1 MAKVIN
7 ADEKND
13 RIEPEEAITHNTADR
28 TDVMTGDLDL
38 WPFDPKINEV
48 SWIHRETFMCH
59 VLSS

>member
-1 MAKVIN
+1 VRVGKYVLQRSKVKCDMAKVIN

-38 WPFDPKINEV
+38 
-48 SWIHRETFMCH
+48 
-59 VLSS
+59 